1 MKPPLPARRARDGG
15 FTLLELIVVMAILA
29 MAAVMAFPSAS
40 GSRRGLTA
48 EAAALN
54 FASALR
60 IARAEAMRSN
70 REQTLV
76 LDVARRHYSAAG
88 LRVARALP
96 SDVAISYE
104 IPAAEQSA
112 AATAAVRFR
121 PDGSS
126 SGGTFRFAA
135 HRQTASVAVDWLT
148 GTARVALG
156 VKTP

>member
-1 MKPPLPARRARDGG
+1 MKPALQSRCGRDNG
-15 FTLLELIVVMAILA
+15 FTLLELIVVMAALA
-29 MAAVMAFPSAS
+29 MAAVIAFPSVS

-60 IARAEAMRSN
+60 IARAEAIRSN

-76 LDVARRHYSAAG
+76 LDVGRRSYSAAG

-96 SDVAISYE
+96 ADVAISYE
-104 IPAAEQSA
+104 IPPAEQSA
-112 AATAAVRFR
+112 DAIAAVRFR

-135 HRQTASVAVDWLT
+135 HRKSASVAVDWLT
-148 GTARVALG
+148 GSARVALG
-156 VKTP
+156 AKAP